1 MYIYIQRKKTSN
13 IKHKNHKNTM
23 PKKKYIFLRDIIIVK
38 FRKTL
43 EQSITYNKSS
53 TDLTHYR
60 LF

>member
-1 MYIYIQRKKTSN
+1 
-13 IKHKNHKNTM
+13 M